1 MRCSRA
7 FPRSG
12 SLRTAEWE
20 ASIKTELEARIAA
33 MLSRV
38 VFFMEEVMC
47 NWGLKIRLRIP

>member
-20 ASIKTELEARIAA
+20 ASVRTELEARIAA
-33 MLSRV
+33 MLRRV
-38 VFFMEEVMC
+38 VLFMGEV
-47 NWGLKIRLRIP
+47 K

>member
-12 SLRTAEWE
+12 SLRTAECD
-20 ASIKTELEARIAA
+20 ASVKTVLEARIAA

-38 VFFMEEVMC
+38 VFFMEEMKFE
-47 NWGLKIRLRIP
+47 WF